1 MTLRQANRHAKYFM
15 SLLKELPSPYVG
27 LETSRLTVIYFCVIA
42 LDIMGR
48 LEQVDGKRVANYVKS
63 MIVSNT
69 CDGEQVCGFIGSS
82 FLGNCPRVG
91 GMAATGSNENDV
103 CGEPGCGFTMQ
114 LCSEFL
120 EGHLAMTYSALAT
133 LYTLG
138 ESFDDL
144 PKKAIIKQ
152 LSRLQGED
160 GCFSA
165 TESGSERD
173 LRFLYCACAISTF
186 LDDWTGINKEKAVDF
201 VVACL
206 SYDGGLALTPCGSEG
221 QGGATYC
228 GIAALALMG
237 KLDALHQ
244 QNRLSRIKLWLS
256 QRVQGTGGYNGRVNK
271 VPDSCYSFWVGA
283 AAHILGMFGDI
294 ERRGCRNFLLFECQ
308 NELSGGFGKHP
319 GDVSDIL
326 HSFYSVAWLSM
337 DAGHGMK
344 REDDSAMAMA
354 RDSDGDSEGGA
365 DCGEGR
371 GGLAQLRMIDPLTG
385 VVLR

>member
-1 MTLRQANRHAKYFM
+1 MRSFRQAKRHAKYFT

-42 LDIMGR
+42 LDMMGR
-48 LEQVDGKRVANYVKS
+48 IEQVDGKRVAEYVKS
-63 MIVSNT
+63 MIVTNT
-69 CDGEQVCGFIGSS
+69 HDGEQVCGFIGSS
-82 FLGNCPRVG
+82 FLGNCPGISDIVG
-91 GMAATGSNENDV
+91 TEGSEDDG
-103 CGEPGCGFTMQ
+103 CGEPGCGFTWQ

-144 PKKAIIKQ
+144 PKKAVIRQ

-186 LDDWTGINKEKAVDF
+186 LDDWSGIDTQKAAEF
-201 VVACL
+201 VLRCL
-206 SYDGGLALTPCGSEG
+206 SYDGGLALTPGGSEG

-228 GIAALALMG
+228 GIAALSLMG
-237 KLDALHQ
+237 KLDILQ
-244 QNRLSRIKLWLS
+244 EQNRLSRVRLWLS
-256 QRVQGTGGYNGRVNK
+256 QRVQGSGGYNGRVNK

-283 AAHILGMFGDI
+283 AAHILDTFGDI
-294 ERRGCRNFLLFECQ
+294 DRRGCRNFLLFECQ

-337 DAGHGMK
+337 DAGEEAQD
-344 REDDSAMAMA
+344 EDDETMAD
-354 RDSDGDSEGGA
+354 DSDGEAGA
-365 DCGEGR
+365 EYGEGR
-371 GGLAQLRMIDPLTG
+371 GDTTQLRMIDPLRG
-385 VVLR
+385 VVPK